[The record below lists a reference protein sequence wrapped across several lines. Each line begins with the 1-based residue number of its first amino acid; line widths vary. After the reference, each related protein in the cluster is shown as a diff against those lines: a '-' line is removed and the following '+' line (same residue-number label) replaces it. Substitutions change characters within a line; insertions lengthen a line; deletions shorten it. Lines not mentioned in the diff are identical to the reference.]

1 MEVLEAINKWSK
13 AFGGK
18 SVAIVETTE
27 PDEENEQ
34 VASFIL
40 RPSIR
45 EFAEHFDVD
54 EQKIAPIVIRRAAS
68 ECLVALLRAGHENV
82 TASVQGDVLYLI
94 TDKEEQ
100 FANGFTLV

>member
-1 MEVLEAINKWSK
+1 MEVLDAIGKWSR
-13 AFGGK
+13 AFADK
-18 SVAIVETTE
+18 SVSIVEETE

-34 VASFIL
+34 LASFIM

-68 ECLVALLRAGHENV
+68 ECLVAMLRAGHENV
-82 TASVQGDVLYLI
+82 TVSVQGDVLYVI
-94 TDKEEQ
+94 TDKEEKMTT
-100 FANGFTLV
+100 GFTLV